1 MVAKTP
7 LGSARIPPA
16 SECSCLLQT
25 EQVDRRFIGP
35 SLAQGRH
42 AKHWSPPNSAPVDK
56 PLEACS
62 LVPGI
67 RKKNGMFFIRL
78 FHFNI
83 WFI

>member
-35 SLAQGRH
+35 SLAQEGTQNIGHLQIRLLSTSPW
-42 AKHWSPPNSAPVDK
+42 KHVAWNT
-56 PLEACS
+56 
-62 LVPGI
+62 GI
-67 RKKNGMFFIRL
+67 RKNVSTQLKIRL
-78 FHFNI
+78 LTF
-83 WFI
+83 

>member
-1 MVAKTP
+1 MVAKTR

-35 SLAQGRH
+35 SLALEGTQNIGHLQIRLL
-42 AKHWSPPNSAPVDK
+42 SQ

-62 LVPGI
+62 LVP
-67 RKKNGMFFIRL
+67 RKKNATQFFS
-78 FHFNI
+78 FVSFYHMHF
-83 WFI
+83 